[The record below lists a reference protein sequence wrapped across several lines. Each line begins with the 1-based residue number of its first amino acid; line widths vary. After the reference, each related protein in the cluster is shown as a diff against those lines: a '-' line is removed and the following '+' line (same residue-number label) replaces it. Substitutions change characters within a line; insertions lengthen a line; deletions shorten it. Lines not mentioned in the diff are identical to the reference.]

1 MQQPNEISAKNVK
14 ERPKYIFIF
23 HLIYLFAVLLL
34 LLFVISLKTANS
46 ANL

>member
-1 MQQPNEISAKNVK
+1 MQQPNGISAKNLK

-34 LLFVISLKTANS
+34 LFVISLKTANS